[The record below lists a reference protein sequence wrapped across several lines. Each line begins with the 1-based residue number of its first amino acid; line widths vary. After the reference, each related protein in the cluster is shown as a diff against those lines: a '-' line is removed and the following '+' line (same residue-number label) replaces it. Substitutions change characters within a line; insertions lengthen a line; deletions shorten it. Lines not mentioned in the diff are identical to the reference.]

1 MITFLKTHGLGN
13 DFVILDARDT
23 DSGIGAAIPVRAA
36 SLVGDRR
43 HGIGCDQLLIIRPSD
58 KADIF
63 MQILNQDGSTA
74 GACGNGTRCVAD
86 YVMQKSGQD
95 RLAIETDSGI
105 LHAWRCQ
112 IDDKDLIA
120 VNMGAVRLDWQQV
133 PLAHAQDT
141 LHVDLGADAPAQ
153 AVCHSMGNPHAVMF
167 VDDVAAID
175 LEAVGPK
182 LEHADMFP
190 DRANISIVQKLD
202 DAKFRMRVWE
212 RSVGITQACG
222 SGACAVGVAAHRRGL
237 AGRSSEI
244 VMDGGS
250 VFIEWR
256 DNGTAGGE
264 VIMTGP
270 VTYVGQGV
278 LDDSI
283 SALFGAHH
291 AKA

>member
-1 MITFLKTHGLGN
+1 MHGLGN
-13 DFVILDARDT
+13 DFVILDARDP
-23 DSGIGAAIPVRAA
+23 DNGIGADIPMRAA
-36 SLVGDRR
+36 SLVADRR
-43 HGIGCDQLLIIRPSD
+43 FGIGCDQLLIIRPSD

-63 MQILNQDGSTA
+63 MQILNNDGSVA

-86 YVMQKSGQD
+86 YVMRASGQD
-95 RLAIETDSGI
+95 RLAIETASGI

-112 IDDKDLIA
+112 MKGADLIA
-120 VNMGAVRLDWQQV
+120 VNMGAAGLDWHQV
-133 PLAHAQDT
+133 PLAGEQDT
-141 LHVDLGADAPAQ
+141 LHVDLGADAPAL

-167 VDDVAAID
+167 VEDVAVID
-175 LEAVGPK
+175 LEDIGPN
-182 LEHADMFP
+182 LEHADIFP

-212 RSVGITQACG
+212 RSVGITLACG

-256 DNGTAGGE
+256 DDGTKEGE

-270 VTYVGQGV
+270 VAYVGHGV
-278 LDDSI
+278 LDASV
-283 SALFGAHH
+283 SALFGDHN

>member
-1 MITFLKTHGLGN
+1 MHGLGN
-13 DFVILDARDT
+13 DFVILDARDP
-23 DSGIGAAIPVRAA
+23 DNGIGADIPVRAA
-36 SLVGDRR
+36 SLVADRR
-43 HGIGCDQLLIIRPSD
+43 FGIGCDQLLIIRPSD

-63 MQILNQDGSTA
+63 MQILNNDGSTA

-86 YVMQKSGQD
+86 YVMRGQGVD
-95 RLAIETDSGI
+95 RLNIETDSGI
-105 LHAWRCQ
+105 LSAYRSQ
-112 IDDKDLIA
+112 IGDADLIA
-120 VNMGAVRLDWQQV
+120 VNMGVARLEWHQV
-133 PLAHAQDT
+133 PLAGEQDT
-141 LHVDLGADAPAQ
+141 LHVDLGADAPAL

-167 VDDVAAID
+167 VEDVAAID
-175 LEAVGPK
+175 LEDIGPK
-182 LEHADMFP
+182 LEHADVFP

-212 RSVGITQACG
+212 RSVGITLACG

-256 DNGTAGGE
+256 DDGTKEGE
-264 VIMTGP
+264 VIMKGP
-270 VTYVGQGV
+270 VAYVGHGV
-278 LDDSI
+278 LDASV
-283 SALFGAHH
+283 SALFGDHH

>member
-1 MITFLKTHGLGN
+1 MIQFLKMHGLGN
-13 DFVILDARDT
+13 DFVILDARES
-23 DSGIGAAIPVRAA
+23 DSGIGADVPARAA

-43 HGIGCDQLLIIRPSD
+43 FGIGCDQLLIIRPSD

-63 MQILNQDGSTA
+63 MQILNSDGSIA

-86 YVMQKSGQD
+86 YVMTASGQD
-95 RLAIETDSGI
+95 RLAIETASGI
-105 LHAWRCQ
+105 LYAWRCQ
-112 IDDKDLIA
+112 IDDADLIA
-120 VNMGAVRLDWQQV
+120 VNMGAAGLGWQQV
-133 PLAHAQDT
+133 PLAHEQDT
-141 LHVDLGADAPAQ
+141 LHVDLGVDAPAL

-175 LEAVGPK
+175 LDVTGPK
-182 LEHADMFP
+182 LEHADIFP

-212 RSVGITQACG
+212 RGVGITLACG

-237 AGRSSEI
+237 ADRSSEI

-256 DNGTAGGE
+256 DNGTEGGE

-270 VTYVGQGV
+270 VAYVGQGV
-278 LDDSI
+278 LDDSV
-283 SALFGAHH
+283 SELFGEHH

>member
-1 MITFLKTHGLGN
+1 MHGLGN
-13 DFVILDARDT
+13 DFVILDARDP
-23 DSGIGAAIPVRAA
+23 DNGIGADIPVRAA
-36 SLVGDRR
+36 SLVADRR
-43 HGIGCDQLLIIRPSD
+43 FGIGCDQLLIIRPSD

-63 MQILNQDGSTA
+63 MQILNNDGSTA

-86 YVMQKSGQD
+86 YVMRGKGVD
-95 RLAIETDSGI
+95 RLNIETDSGI
-105 LHAWRCQ
+105 LSAYRSQ
-112 IDDKDLIA
+112 IGDADVIA
-120 VNMGAVRLDWQQV
+120 VNMGVARLEWHQV
-133 PLAHAQDT
+133 PLGGEQDT
-141 LHVDLGADAPAQ
+141 LHVDLGADAPAL

-167 VDDVAAID
+167 VEDVAVID
-175 LEAVGPK
+175 LEDIGPK
-182 LEHADMFP
+182 LEHADIFP

-212 RSVGITQACG
+212 RSVGITLACG

-256 DNGTAGGE
+256 DDGTKEGE

-270 VTYVGQGV
+270 VAYVGHGV
-278 LDDSI
+278 LDASVA
-283 SALFGAHH
+283 ALFGDHH